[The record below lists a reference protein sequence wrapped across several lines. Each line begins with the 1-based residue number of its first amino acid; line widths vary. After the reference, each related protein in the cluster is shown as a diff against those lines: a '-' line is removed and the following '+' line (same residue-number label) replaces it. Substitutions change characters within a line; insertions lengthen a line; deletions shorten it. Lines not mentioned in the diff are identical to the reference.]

1 MFISYWYMHLTELNF
16 KDISLI
22 RGHTQIHKSN
32 VLVLL
37 SDLEYHRILEV
48 KETCRD
54 HLIQFNTGGCSAIF
68 LVSWSSCIGC
78 TTAKASKQIYFHVY
92 PFAIQSPPAASR
104 TSQQVNQIML
114 LPVCEGFCLLSSS
127 AHTTVSGSLQT
138 RSLPHKG
145 TCLFLNPGSLC
156 LILPLSIKLSEFI
169 PPHSLLPW
177 PGPS

>member
-1 MFISYWYMHLTELNF
+1 MHLTELNF

-68 LVSWSSCIGC
+68 LVS
-78 TTAKASKQIYFHVY
+78 
-92 PFAIQSPPAASR
+92 
-104 TSQQVNQIML
+104 
-114 LPVCEGFCLLSSS
+114 
-127 AHTTVSGSLQT
+127 
-138 RSLPHKG
+138 
-145 TCLFLNPGSLC
+145 
-156 LILPLSIKLSEFI
+156 
-169 PPHSLLPW
+169 
-177 PGPS
+177 